1 MPENPPTFPSFAG
14 INQNIMAEQ
23 IKFGTDGW
31 RAVIAR
37 EFTVDNVARVA
48 QATADWLKA
57 KNLPKRA
64 VVGHDNRF
72 AGELFADTVARV
84 FLLNGLEVHLA
95 DGPVSTPM
103 ISLAT
108 KELNCGI
115 GVIITAS
122 HNPPEY
128 NGFKLKGT
136 HGGPLLEADVKAVEK
151 LIADAPPIG
160 FMDADLNLARAQGQL
175 HTAELMELYIG
186 KVEKAFDLD
195 LIRNSGLE
203 FAYDAMYGSGAQ
215 VMRRLFPDIT
225 FMHAERNPL
234 FDGIPPEPVLR
245 NLRAFQEV
253 IKLSGDIDC
262 GLATDGDADRI
273 ALFDHEG
280 NYIDSHHILMLLI
293 HYLAGTKKWKGMVG
307 MGFSS
312 SVKVKRLCEHYNIPY
327 AEVMIG
333 FKHLCGVMLDHDVL
347 VGGEESGGI
356 AVKGHIPERDGIW
369 NGLVIWEM
377 MAMSGKS
384 LRALIEEMYAI
395 TGPFA
400 FERIDLNIP
409 EGKKKEVVENCRAGH
424 YSSFNG
430 RQVIRVEDMDGYKYW
445 LSDHDWV
452 MVRPSGTEPV
462 LRTYAEAATT
472 AEAFAILKDCH
483 KELGV

>member
-1 MPENPPTFPSFAG
+1 MTQRIE
-14 INQNIMAEQ
+14 
-23 IKFGTDGW
+23 FGTDGW

-48 QATADWLKA
+48 QATADWVRQKG
-57 KNLPKRA
+57 LPMRA

-72 AGELFADTVARV
+72 AGELFAETVARV
-84 FLLNGLEVHLA
+84 FLLNGMEVHLA

-103 ISLAT
+103 VSLGT
-108 KELNCGI
+108 KELGCGI

-128 NGFKLKGT
+128 NGFKLKGA
-136 HGGPLLEADVKAVEK
+136 HGGPLLETDVKDVEV
-151 LIADAPPIG
+151 LIRSEPPAG
-160 FMDADLNLARAQGQL
+160 FSQLDLAASRAHGTLVTADLMAMYMAR
-175 HTAELMELYIG
+175 
-186 KVEKAFDLD
+186 VEASFDLG
-195 LIRNSGLE
+195 LIRNSGLQ

-225 FMHAERNPL
+225 FLHAERNPL

-245 NLRAFQEV
+245 NLGEFQEV
-253 IKLSGDIDC
+253 LRLSGDLDC

-273 ALFDHEG
+273 ALFDHAG
-280 NYIDSHHILMLLI
+280 NYVDSHHILMLLV
-293 HYLAGTKKWKGMVG
+293 HYLAGTKKWKGKVG

-312 SVKVKRLCEHYNIPY
+312 SVKVKRLCEHYGLPY
-327 AEVMIG
+327 TEVKIG
-333 FKHLCGVMLDHDVL
+333 FKHLCGIMITEDVL

-377 MAMSGKS
+377 MARSGKS
-384 LRALIEEMYAI
+384 LRELIEEMYAI

-409 EGKKKEVVENCRAGH
+409 EGKKKEIVDNCG
-424 YSSFNG
+424 SG
-430 RQVIRVEDMDGYKYW
+430 RYTSLNSRKVMRVETMDGYKYW
-445 LSDHDWV
+445 LSDHEWV